1 MGNALYIY
9 FFIHS
14 NAQFSLLVIILV
26 FSSQSQSHGGQEINE
41 FMGYAL
47 AHKGPATA
55 ADNIYNPEDG
65 ADAYTNASVYPKLAE
80 YTSAARTRHGE
91 DFDPA
96 TQPLDTDLVMRLG
109 GGKQH
114 GRYWM
119 ANSAIESS
127 SVPRLSQIRQTSTS
141 SSDIPI
147 APRQPSSTQMMAA
160 FQVSTIL
167 FVVHWFYTCTWPLHC
182 LNLAGVIL
190 QAQLAELQAQQ
201 MAQAEAHQLQLEV
214 V

>member
-1 MGNALYIY
+1 L
-9 FFIHS
+9 
-14 NAQFSLLVIILV
+14 SLLVIIFV

-55 ADNIYNPEDG
+55 ADNVYNPEDR
-65 ADAYTNASVYPKLAE
+65 ADAYTNASVYPKLVE

-96 TQPLDTDLVMRLG
+96 SQPLDADLVMRLG

-119 ANSAIESS
+119 ADSQVDTAST
-127 SVPRLSQIRQTSTS
+127 PTLSQI
-141 SSDIPI
+141 
-147 APRQPSSTQMMAA
+147 
-160 FQVSTIL
+160 
-167 FVVHWFYTCTWPLHC
+167 
-182 LNLAGVIL
+182 
-190 QAQLAELQAQQ
+190 
-201 MAQAEAHQLQLEV
+201 
-214 V
+214 